1 MNSSEDQQLALVG
14 TPTKPDEL
22 AVRNAAALWAEDTTS
37 TVSLRRDDILCD
49 IQKAVAD
56 FFAFT
61 RKSAVEVRPEDVK
74 AWQKAMEEQ
83 GLKGTTIYSR
93 VCHLSSFYAWAMR
106 ETALS
111 EVIRFNP
118 VTLAHPKAP
127 KPYQTR
133 SVKSRSDAELLS
145 LLTVVKNRAGAG
157 SLAGKRDYALLLFY
171 LATGMR
177 RAEVI
182 SLRGGDL
189 DIEDETMIV
198 ASRVKG
204 GDYQGREVGD
214 SSVREVLL
222 DYLRT
227 SRRLS
232 VLKND
237 GPLWTRHDRAGRPG
251 AALSSHSF
259 VENLKR
265 YAREAGIGDI
275 HLHQLR
281 HSYARILGDLKSS
294 LSEIQEALGH
304 RHQSTTR
311 IYVQRISVRRDR
323 HSSKVLR
330 KIGLDS
336 SKTTDS
342 GMMG

>member
-1 MNSSEDQQLALVG
+1 
-14 TPTKPDEL
+14 
-22 AVRNAAALWAEDTTS
+22 
-37 TVSLRRDDILCD
+37 
-49 IQKAVAD
+49 VAD

-61 RKSAVEVRPEDVK
+61 RKSPAEVRPEDVK

-83 GLKGTTIYSR
+83 GLKNTTIYAR

-106 ETALS
+106 DPALGD
-111 EVIRFNP
+111 VIRFNP
-118 VTLAHPKAP
+118 ATLAHPKAP

-133 SVKSRSDAELLS
+133 SVKSRSDDELRS
-145 LLTVVKNRAGAG
+145 LLAVVKKRAGAG

-182 SLRGGDL
+182 SLRGGDVEI
-189 DIEDETMIV
+189 DDETMIIT
-198 ASRVKG
+198 SRVKG
-204 GDYQGREVGD
+204 GDYQGREVED
-214 SSVREVLL
+214 SSVRDALL
-222 DYLRT
+222 DYLRA
-227 SRRLS
+227 SRRLG

-311 IYVQRISVRRDR
+311 IYVQRIAVRRGIAR
-323 HSSKVLR
+323 RFCKR
-330 KIGLDS
+330 
-336 SKTTDS
+336 S
-342 GMMG
+342 GSAI